1 MAVITSVKPQ
11 KNKKRVN
18 IYLDDKFG
26 FGIDLENF
34 VKLGLK
40 VEQELSDEKV
50 KDIVRTAEFQ
60 KTLDHL
66 LKFAM
71 LRPRSEKEINDW
83 FRRKKVHESM
93 QKDLF
98 DRLKH
103 FELID
108 DAKFARWWVDQ
119 RIEFRKKGKRA
130 LAFELRNKGIDSE
143 TVANVLADTVVDEK
157 AMAIELLT
165 KKGSNWDEQKCL
177 RYLAGRGF
185 DWETAKSAV
194 DDFLQKR

>member
-1 MAVITSVKPQ
+1 MATVTSIKPQ

-50 KDIVRTAEFQ
+50 KEIVKKAEFQ
-60 KTLDHL
+60 KNLDKL
-66 LKFAM
+66 LAFAT
-71 LRPRSEKEINDW
+71 LRPRSEKEIHGW
-83 FRRKKVHESM
+83 FLRKKIHESL

-103 FELID
+103 FELVD
-108 DAKFARWWVDQ
+108 DEKFAKWWITQ

-130 LAFELRNKGIDSE
+130 LAFELRNKGIKSE
-143 TVANVLADTVVDEK
+143 VINNVLSEIDIDERGMALDLLAKK
-157 AMAIELLT
+157 A
-165 KKGSNWDEQKCL
+165 GNWDEQKCL
-177 RYLAGRGF
+177 RYLARRGF

-194 DDFLQKR
+194 DDFMRKR